1 MFNPN
6 MMNMGNLMNMLGG
19 AANMQ
24 QQFNQ
29 FRGQLQGNPQQ
40 QAMQAQNIMQNAM
53 NLGQINQNQLSQ
65 LFQIAQQFSQMMPR

>member
-6 MMNMGNLMNMLGG
+6 MMNMNNFMNSLGG
-19 AANMQ
+19 AMNVM

-40 QAMQAQNIMQNAM
+40 QSMQAQNIMQNAV
-53 NLGQINQNQLSQ
+53 NSGQINQNQLSQ
-65 LFQIAQQFSQMMPR
+65 LFQLAQQLSQIMPR